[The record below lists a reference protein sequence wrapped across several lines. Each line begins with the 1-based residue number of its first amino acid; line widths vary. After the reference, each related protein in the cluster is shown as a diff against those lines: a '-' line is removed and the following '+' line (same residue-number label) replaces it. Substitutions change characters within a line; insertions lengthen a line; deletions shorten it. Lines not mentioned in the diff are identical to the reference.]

1 MKLNKSKQ
9 KDIIYDN
16 KIFGWIALVT
26 VAILM
31 IPFIMMQ
38 FSADWNWSSSDF
50 IIIGILLF
58 GAGFLFVQT
67 ARIVPR
73 KHRVATAAVFVL
85 GVLYL
90 WAEMAVGIFT
100 NLGS

>member
-1 MKLNKSKQ
+1 MKSNKSKQ

-16 KIFGWIALVT
+16 KIFGWFALAT
-26 VAILM
+26 VAILA
-31 IPFIMMQ
+31 IPFFMMQ

-50 IIIGILLF
+50 LIMGILLF

-67 ARIVPR
+67 ARIVPS
-73 KHRVATAAVFVL
+73 KHRVTIAAIFVL